1 MSRKNVEVC
10 HGGNYSILLWP
21 EYLVLQKCWRKRPSH
36 KIPLREIR
44 SVIVERKSVIPFA
57 TMTVLFLIVT
67 IALKYNALWFLLDL
81 SGDSRFSA
89 AAFLLVLFFV
99 APTFSRMLFVNV
111 QISTQTAMWCVRFV
125 PAQSGKR
132 LVKRLH
138 EFSGSWT

>member
-1 MSRKNVEVC
+1 MEVC
-10 HGGNYSILLWP
+10 HGWNYSILLES
-21 EYLVLQKCWRKRPSH
+21 EYLVLQKCWRRRSSQKV
-36 KIPLREIR
+36 PLREIR

-81 SGDSRFSA
+81 TGDSKFST
-89 AAFLLVLFFV
+89 AAFLIVLIFAF
-99 APTFSRMLFVNV
+99 PTFSRMLFVNV
-111 QISTQTAMWCVRFV
+111 QISTQTAIWRVRFV

-132 LVKRLH
+132 LVKRLQ